1 MSIKGFP
8 LFKRVA
14 SDQNQVLTTPRQTP
28 DDMRSRLMQMAERRK
43 LALRERSAH

>member
-14 SDQNQVLTTPRQTP
+14 DQKQDPVPLKQTP
-28 DDMRSRLMQMAERRK
+28 DDMRSRLMQIAERRR
-43 LALRERSAH
+43 LAMRERPAH